1 MKGSDQGPISDS
13 RSSVLRQSA
22 RGNCRAISLA
32 GRAVACSRSIALVAM
47 LSSVALA
54 TGLAGCSFLKPAK
67 STARYFVLTPVPAA
81 AGLPAEPESVALGVG
96 QVKIPGY
103 LFNTSIA
110 VRKGTNEIEYLPSA
124 LWAERLDA
132 GFQRV
137 LAANLAVILPTPRIR
152 LSAWQQNEVGAEVY
166 VTIEQFDVDAGGRG
180 VLVARWRI
188 LAPGGAKVLRADSSR
203 LSHQGPAPD
212 ADASGA
218 VATLSEL
225 AADFSRQLAQA
236 VRETAAVRDASGVHH
251 ISRGE

>member
-1 MKGSDQGPISDS
+1 MKGSDQSPIFDS
-13 RSSVLRQSA
+13 GSCFFRQSPC
-22 RGNCRAISLA
+22 GNYRALSLV
-32 GRAVACSRSIALVAM
+32 GRVVASFRLMAFVAV
-47 LSSVALA
+47 LSSVALSA
-54 TGLAGCSFLKPAK
+54 LLAGCSFLKPAK
-67 STARYFVLTPVPAA
+67 STARYFVLTPVPTP

-96 QVKIPGY
+96 QVKIPAY

-124 LWAERLDA
+124 FWAERLDA

-137 LAANLAVILPTPRIR
+137 LAANLAVVLPSRRIR
-152 LSAWQQNEVGAEVY
+152 LSAWPQGEVGAEVY

-236 VRETAAVRDASGVHH
+236 VRETAAVRDAPGVPR